1 MQSFRFQVI
10 SSARSARNSR
20 KERPDN
26 RTIVTVPA
34 FTLELSYVKGESIM
48 NDIKLNSEGKMKTT
62 LKALKDEFNTI
73 RTGRASAALFD
84 KIRVDYYGQPT
95 PLNQIA
101 TISIPEARLV
111 VIQPWD
117 KSTLNE
123 IEKAIQKSELSV
135 NPSNDGKVIR
145 INIPPLTEERR
156 KEFVKVARNIAE
168 QSRVAIRNVRRDAN
182 EELKKLLK
190 EGEISEDEEKKLAEE
205 IQKLT
210 DQYIKE
216 INTLLEDK
224 EKEIMEV

>member
-1 MQSFRFQVI
+1 MNNVKS
-10 SSARSARNSR
+10 NS
-20 KERPDN
+20 D
-26 RTIVTVPA
+26 
-34 FTLELSYVKGESIM
+34 
-48 NDIKLNSEGKMKTT
+48 GKMKVT

-73 RTGRASAALFD
+73 RTGRASSALFD
-84 KIRVDYYGQPT
+84 KIRVDYYGTPT
-95 PLNQIA
+95 PLNQVA
-101 TISIPEARLV
+101 TVSIPEARLV

-123 IEKAIQKSELSV
+123 IEQAIQKSELSV
-135 NPSNDGKVIR
+135 NPSTDGKVIR

-168 QSRVAIRNVRRDAN
+168 QSRVAVRNVRRDAN

-190 EGEISEDEEKKLAEE
+190 DSEISEDEEKKLTEE

-216 INTLLEDK
+216 INTLLEEK
-224 EKEIMEV
+224 EKEIMEI